1 MRNLIFTLMACS
13 MALPLAILAES
24 PATQADTAPAAE
36 VHGIDPANLDRS
48 VQPCQDFF
56 QFATGGWQARHP
68 IPPAFPRWGSF
79 DVLAERNQE
88 ELRGILEA
96 CAKDAKA
103 PKGSLV
109 QRLGDFYATAMD
121 EALADKLGAEPL
133 KPEME
138 RIAAVKDV
146 DGLAREVARLQRMG
160 VNVLFGFG
168 SEVDAKDATKMI
180 AGVGQSGLGLPDRD
194 YYLKDDEKTKKIR
207 EAYVAHVQK
216 VFELL
221 GDSPEAAAAEAQT
234 VMKLEK
240 GLAEVSMTRVE
251 RRDPQATYNPM
262 SVAEFAK
269 LAPEFPWSL
278 YLGDIGLKDLQSLNV
293 GQPNFFKGLSA
304 QIKAEDLPSWRTYLR
319 WHLAR
324 AYSPYLSSAFVKE
337 NFEYSRVFTGT
348 QEDLPRWRKAVAA
361 TNGAL
366 GEDLGQLYVKQY
378 FPPESK
384 AKALDLLH
392 NIKKALR
399 EDLQTLSW
407 MSEPTRKQALVKLD
421 KMAEKIGYPDKWKDY
436 SKVKIDRA
444 SYAANVMRAN
454 EFEFQDDLDKIGK
467 PVDRT
472 EWHMTPPTVNAYYSP
487 SRNEIV
493 FPAGI
498 LQPPFFDPKADD
510 AVNYGAIGVV
520 MGHEITHGFDDKGSQ
535 FDADGN
541 LKNWWTEEDLK
552 RFNAKG
558 DLVAEQ
564 ASAYVVDGDLHL
576 NGKLVEGEAI
586 ADLGGV
592 TLAYRAYHLALDGK
606 EAPEVGGFTG
616 DQRFFLGFA
625 NVWASQIR
633 PAYARMLA
641 TLDPHPP
648 ARYRVNE
655 TLANIPAFA
664 KAFGCEAG
672 SPLVSAKAAE
682 REIW

>member
-1 MRNLIFTLMACS
+1 MRNVVVLLTACFL
-13 MALPLAILAES
+13 AAPAAILAAAPEA
-24 PATQADTAPAAE
+24 PAEPNPAAE
-36 VHGIDPANLDRS
+36 IHGIDPSNLDRS
-48 VQPCQDFF
+48 VQPCLDFF
-56 QFATGGWQARHP
+56 QFATGGWQAKNP
-68 IPPAFPRWGSF
+68 IPPAFPRWGTF
-79 DVLAERNQE
+79 DALQERNQE
-88 ELRGILEA
+88 QLRGILES
-96 CAKDAKA
+96 CAKDTTA
-103 PKGSLV
+103 PKGSLI

-133 KPEME
+133 KPELE
-138 RIAAVKDV
+138 RIAAVKDA

-160 VNVLFGFG
+160 VSVLFGFG

-180 AGVGQSGLGLPDRD
+180 AGVSQAGLGLPDRD
-194 YYLKDDEKTKKIR
+194 YYLNNDDKTKKIR
-207 EAYVAHVQK
+207 EAYLAHVQK

-221 GDSPEAAAAEAQT
+221 GDEAGTAAAEAQT
-234 VMKLEK
+234 VMKLET

-262 SVAEFAK
+262 SVSEFAA
-269 LAPEFPWSL
+269 LAPGFPWSL
-278 YLGDIGLKDLQSLNV
+278 YLGDLGVKDLQSLNV
-293 GQPNFFKGLSA
+293 SQPKFFKGLSA
-304 QIKAEDLPSWRTYLR
+304 QIKAEDLAAWKTYLR

-324 AYSPYLSSAFVKE
+324 AYSPYLSSTFVKE
-337 NFEYSRVFTGT
+337 NFEYSKVFTGT

-378 FPPESK
+378 FPPEAK

-407 MSEPTRKQALVKLD
+407 MSEPTRGQALVKLD
-421 KMAEKIGYPDKWKDY
+421 RMAEKIGYPEKWKDY
-436 SKVKIDRA
+436 SKVKIGRT
-444 SYAANVMRAN
+444 SYVANVRAAR
-454 EFEFQDDLDKIGK
+454 EFDFQDDLDKIGK

-487 SRNEIV
+487 TRNEIV

-541 LKNWWTEEDLK
+541 LKNWWTADDLK

-592 TLAYRAYHLALDGK
+592 TLAYRAYHLAADGK
-606 EAPEVGGFTG
+606 GAPAVDGFTG

-664 KAFGCEAG
+664 KAFGCQAG
-672 SPLVSAKAAE
+672 SPLVSAKAGE